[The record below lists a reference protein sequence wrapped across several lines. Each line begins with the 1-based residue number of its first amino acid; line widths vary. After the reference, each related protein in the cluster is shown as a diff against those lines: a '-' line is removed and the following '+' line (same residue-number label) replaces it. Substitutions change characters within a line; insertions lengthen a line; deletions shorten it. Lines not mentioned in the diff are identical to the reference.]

1 MIDIE
6 FDGSKAVAKLDALP
20 ERTRQEISIGMGR
33 LCVRLVRKV
42 QQEKLEGQVL
52 KVKDGRLSRSI
63 GDKVVTSDTQVQGIV
78 SSAGPVEYAAAHEYG
93 FKGSVDVKAHLRE
106 IKKAFGRPIPP
117 KEVEV
122 RAHARMMNLPERS
135 FLRSA
140 LREFVEAGV
149 PKEEIDAALK
159 RAVL

>member
-20 ERTRQEISIGMGR
+20 ERTRQEVGIGMGR
-33 LCVRLVRKV
+33 LVVKLQRKV
-42 QQEKLEGQVL
+42 MQEKLAGQVL
-52 KVKDGRLSRSI
+52 KVRTGRLRRSI
-63 GDKVVTSDTQVQGIV
+63 GTDVSQANNQVEGVVST
-78 SSAGPVEYAAAHEYG
+78 PVEYAPPHEYG

-106 IKKAFGRPIPP
+106 IKQAFGRPIPP
-117 KEVEV
+117 KQVEV
-122 RAHARMMNLPERS
+122 KAHTVMMNLPERS

-140 LREFVEAGV
+140 LREFVDAGV
-149 PKEEIDAALK
+149 PKEELDAALK